1 MHLHITRGLKV
12 RATARYFMNR
22 LLPLALVATVLL
34 ASPAAAQTRRTTF
47 GAQLWPEAQAEVAL
61 DGSDYLLIAAR
72 GQQNTDNNGFANSN
86 RFLGFDQRRL
96 SVGYEHFLSEHWS
109 IGATL
114 PYISFNNTYAL
125 LPEVLLRHR
134 SPVGPL
140 TFGQRLSVEHLFPGQ
155 TGAKGAT
162 YARLR
167 ADLEKKFDLGSTV
180 ALRPRL
186 SYEAATHLRAFS
198 ADDNPDVEE
207 RTIQFTSLRAEVG
220 VRLSPAFDFTPWFA
234 YQTQYSFGLAQTD
247 ALGNITIPAG
257 RVNSIAPVLGL
268 DLRYTFLN
276 GQDAVTRR
284 QLPTQH

>member
-1 MHLHITRGLKV
+1 M
-12 RATARYFMNR
+12 MNR
-22 LLPLALVATVLL
+22 LLLLALAAAALS
-34 ASPAAAQTRRTTF
+34 ARPAAAQTRRNTF
-47 GAQLWPEAQAEVAL
+47 GVQLWPEAQAEVAL
-61 DGSDYLLIAAR
+61 DGSDYLLISAR
-72 GQQNTDNNGFANSN
+72 GQQNTDNNHVLGGNSS

-109 IGATL
+109 LGAVL
-114 PYISFNNTYAL
+114 PYISANKTYEL
-125 LPEVLLRHR
+125 RPEVLLRHR

-140 TFGQRLSVEHLFPGQ
+140 TFGQRLSLEHLFPGQ

-167 ADLEKKFDLGSTV
+167 ADLEKVFALGSGAL

-186 SYEAATHLRAFS
+186 SYEAVTHLRAFS
-198 ADDNPDVEE
+198 ADDNPDVDE

-220 VRLSPAFDFTPWFA
+220 VRLSSKFDFTPWFA
-234 YQTQYSFGLAQTD
+234 HQTQYSFALARTD
-247 ALGNITIPAG
+247 ALGNITTPAG
-257 RVNSIAPVLGL
+257 PANTITPTVGL

-276 GQDAVTRR
+276 GQDAAIRQ

>member
-1 MHLHITRGLKV
+1 
-12 RATARYFMNR
+12 MNR
-22 LLPLALVATVLL
+22 LLPLALL
-34 ASPAAAQTRRTTF
+34 AAALMARPAAAQTRRIVF
-47 GAQLWPEAQAEVAL
+47 GLQLMPEAQAEFAL
-61 DGSDYLLIAAR
+61 DGSDYLLISAR
-72 GQQNTDNNGFANSN
+72 GQQNTDNNGYSDPN

-109 IGATL
+109 IGGTL
-114 PYISFNNTYAL
+114 PYIGSGKTYAL

-140 TFGQRLSVEHLFPGQ
+140 TFGQRLSLEHLFPGQ
-155 TGAKGAT
+155 TGAKGST

-167 ADLEKKFDLGSTV
+167 ADLEKAFVLGSAV

-220 VRLSPAFDFTPWFA
+220 VRISPAFDFTPWFA
-234 YQTQYSFGLAQTD
+234 YQSQYSFGLAQTD
-247 ALGNITIPAG
+247 ALGNVTIPAG
-257 RVNSIAPVLGL
+257 RANSVAPVLGL

-276 GQDAVTRR
+276 GQDAATRQ